1 MQKAIQSI
9 EYKKIISKLK
19 QARVEAGLTQK
30 QVAEII
36 KKPQSYI
43 SKIEASEQRIDVI
56 ELKMLAK
63 LYKKNVNFLIK

>member
-9 EYKKIISKLK
+9 EYKKIIGKLK
-19 QARVEAGLTQK
+19 QARIEAGFTQK

-43 SKIEASEQRIDVI
+43 SKIENCQRRVDAL
-56 ELKMLAK
+56 ELKELAG
-63 LYKKNVNFLIK
+63 LYKADIAELL

>member
-9 EYKKIISKLK
+9 EYKKIIGKLK
-19 QARVEAGLTQK
+19 QARIEAGFTQK

-56 ELKMLAK
+56 ELKNFAK
-63 LYKKNVNFLIK
+63 LYKKRINYFL

>member
-19 QARVEAGLTQK
+19 QARIEAGLTQK

-43 SKIEASEQRIDVI
+43 SKIEASEQRIDVM
-56 ELKMLAK
+56 ELKNFAK
-63 LYKKNVNFLIK
+63 LYKKRVNYFL

>member
-19 QARVEAGLTQK
+19 QARVEAGFTQK

-43 SKIEASEQRIDVI
+43 SKIEASEQRIDVM
-56 ELKMLAK
+56 ELKNFAK
-63 LYKKNVNFLIK
+63 LYKKRVNYFL